1 MRAAL
6 KALSYPD
13 IDIRKTY
20 PIERAL
26 RTAAGRPVLFY
37 KPWDHVVHYGDHDI
51 PVRIFSPETEGEHAI
66 LLFFHGGGW
75 VTGNID
81 SYDKVC
87 RNMAKLTRPRSVVS
101 VDYRL
106 APEYRFPAAPEDC
119 YAVAREIFLDLSL
132 FGMRADQITLIGDSA
147 GANLAA
153 AVSLMARDRG
163 GIPAAQPNPYL
174 SRHGRPTIR
183 KIPPFRRCVK
193 MEPTIC

>member
-87 RNMAKLTRPRSVVS
+87 RNMAKLTDRSVVS

-132 FGMRADQITLIGDSA
+132 FGMRADPDHADRGQRRGEPRGGGLAD
-147 GANLAA
+147 GA
-153 AVSLMARDRG
+153 RPG
-163 GIPAAQPNPYL
+163 GIPAAQPDPYL
-174 SRHGRPTIR
+174 SRHGGRPYGKFPLSIGA
-183 KIPPFRRCVK
+183 
-193 MEPTIC
+193 

>member
-87 RNMAKLTRPRSVVS
+87 RNMAKLTDPVRSCRSITASRPNTASPPRPRT
-101 VDYRL
+101 
-106 APEYRFPAAPEDC
+106 A
-119 YAVAREIFLDLSL
+119 
-132 FGMRADQITLIGDSA
+132 MRS
-147 GANLAA
+147 
-153 AVSLMARDRG
+153 RG
-163 GIPAAQPNPYL
+163 KSSSI
-174 SRHGRPTIR
+174 
-183 KIPPFRRCVK
+183 
-193 MEPTIC
+193 